1 MTTWTKYTLVCEST
15 CDALIEYTFQAGYT
29 PNNVTE
35 ITCLCGSQTV
45 LVSVEDATIQPT
57 TTKEENMEAE
67 VQTIVLDWIE
77 NDQTVTR
84 TYTESDIRAMVWN
97 NKNLNE
103 KQNETFRKESQLR
116 SLLQEVYADS
126 EDQETLA
133 RIAEIFD
140 IPLTKE
146 VEVTI
151 WVRVDATIEVDMAM
165 GDFDSIESYVHD
177 NITVDSYG
185 SEMCINNYDVD
196 RVEEGAY

>member
-1 MTTWTKYTLVCEST
+1 
-15 CDALIEYTFQAGYT
+15 
-29 PNNVTE
+29 
-35 ITCLCGSQTV
+35 
-45 LVSVEDATIQPT
+45 
-57 TTKEENMEAE
+57 MEAE